1 MKNYKKVLSC
11 IIVISVLFC
20 CNLVPNIAEG
30 ETMFTAE
37 DDYASDHAILEPVDA
52 ASLREEAGISVNDN
66 AAYMIVQHENGDI
79 ESYKVENLLEESI
92 TIDNKYVNET
102 EPCAYASS
110 VEEIDA
116 SEVPASVYASR
127 DFNWT
132 IASNHTTYSTTKMNL
147 SVGDTVTCS
156 VTANTSKD
164 CYYNVGLWNNANN
177 VFSSMYSVHAKENLN
192 TTNLS
197 WTMAVAGSFS
207 FAIENTSDFS
217 VGFSG
222 SYLY

>member
-92 TIDNKYVNET
+92 TIDNKYVQEGDLGYYGSNIK
-102 EPCAYASS
+102 
-110 VEEIDA
+110 EIDA
-116 SEVPASVYASR
+116 SDVPASLDAAK
-127 DFNWT
+127 DIDWT
-132 IASNHTTYSTTKMNL
+132 IKPNHITYSTTKLNL

-164 CYYNVGLWNNANN
+164 CFYNVGLWNNVNN
-177 VFSSMYSVHAKENLN
+177 YFSYYSVHAKENSK
-192 TTNLS
+192 TQNLS

-222 SYLY
+222 NFIN